1 MEKYFFKMARRLSPI
16 SCQLT
21 RLATCARNDGRHR
34 RVASTRDDANGVN
47 GQLNFMFVSC
57 HAIIHSFFFVL
68 RNLLF
73 DDDRDRT

>member
-1 MEKYFFKMARRLSPI
+1 MVRRLSPI

-47 GQLNFMFVSC
+47 GQLNFIFVSC
-57 HAIIHSFFFVL
+57 HAIIHSFFL
-68 RNLLF
+68 CYEICYLTMTAIGRN
-73 DDDRDRT
+73 RGI